1 MTQSRFEL
9 YLKINEVIMK
19 TKRLALIIPVFN
31 EGSALRNNYMTIQR
45 VLEHDNIQASFLF
58 IDDGSNDDTWQV
70 LCSLASDFPRITAL
84 RFARNFGKEIALSA
98 GIDSIEADLYLTM
111 DSDLQ
116 HPPRHIKEML
126 KLMDIHQANI
136 IEGVKVSRGKE
147 SLKYKL
153 VAKSF
158 YRLMKL
164 ITGLEMDNSSD
175 FKLMDRQVVDSLRSF
190 HERNLFF
197 RGLVGWVGFK
207 TIPFPFQVD
216 ERKDGS
222 SHFSTRKLMLLA
234 LNAILSYTSK
244 PLYITLFSGILFLFF
259 ALILGVQTLYNYF
272 SGIAV
277 DGFSTVI
284 LLLLI
289 TGSMIMISLGIIGVY
304 ISRIYEEIKGRPRY
318 IISHRTP

>member
-1 MTQSRFEL
+1 MNSCLE
-9 YLKINEVIMK
+9 ISS
-19 TKRLALIIPVFN
+19 LAVIIPVYN
-31 EGSALRNNYMTIQR
+31 EGTAIQKNFR
-45 VLEHDNIQASFLF
+45 EIHQILTEDGITCCYLF
-58 IDDGSNDDTWQV
+58 VDDGSTDDTWQA
-70 LCSLASDFPRITAL
+70 LCNLAEEFPSVSAL
-84 RFARNFGKEIALSA
+84 GFARNFGKEIALSA
-98 GIDSIEADLYLTM
+98 GIDSIDADRYLMM

-116 HPPRHIKEML
+116 HPPRYIKEML
-126 KLMDIHQANI
+126 KLMETHQANI

-158 YRLMKL
+158 YKLMKL

-207 TIPFPFQVD
+207 SVPFPFEVD
-216 ERKDGS
+216 TRRDGS

-234 LNAILSYTSK
+234 MNAILSYTSK

-259 ALILGVQTLYNYF
+259 ALVLGVQTLYNYF